1 MANAISI
8 LPDQQLAAL
17 NDVYRKAVARKRL
30 KATLAAAVFF
40 AALVI
45 AAIGAEVNLRTLF
58 TYFGNFVSYF
68 DRILTLEDGTRVWT
82 NFGEWFWGWQ
92 KWLKML
98 GETILISYVGTL
110 IGAVFAFALNFFA
123 AQNTSPAPW
132 LRFVIRRILEFA
144 RTVPGIVFALIFV
157 IAFGLGPMAGVLAIA
172 VHSTGALGKLFSE
185 IVENADMKPVEGV
198 RSTGASWLSC
208 MRFAV
213 LPQVTAGY
221 ASYALLRFE
230 INVREASVMGFVGA
244 GGIGQELVVAIRKFY
259 YSDVSAILVTII
271 VTVFVIDITT
281 GWLRG
286 KTVRQG
292 GTRMSQLPKPDTDAL
307 RTKYPD
313 VFDRPASARLA
324 MPAVILAVLA
334 IFVFG
339 LVDLG
344 FSPAKLVSGLSQ
356 LGWITLMMIPPDPGS
371 SLPAYLAALGET
383 LSIALL
389 GTTLAAVAAL
399 PVSLLAARNIIPSN
413 LLRFPVRR
421 FLDSIR
427 GVDTLIWAL
436 VWINVVGLGPFAG
449 VLAIAV
455 SDFGAFGKLF
465 SEAIE
470 AADRKQV
477 EGIRASGGSALH
489 EIRFGLM
496 PQVASGDRGAGA
508 LFHRVEYA
516 FRHHH
521 RHRRRRRHWPAAS
534 RANPRAGVAEGLVPD
549 PDDFGRCRRHRL
561 DLR

>member
-1 MANAISI
+1 
-8 LPDQQLAAL
+8 
-17 NDVYRKAVARKRL
+17 
-30 KATLAAAVFF
+30 
-40 AALVI
+40 
-45 AAIGAEVNLRTLF
+45 
-58 TYFGNFVSYF
+58 
-68 DRILTLEDGTRVWT
+68 
-82 NFGEWFWGWQ
+82 
-92 KWLKML
+92 
-98 GETILISYVGTL
+98 
-110 IGAVFAFALNFFA
+110 
-123 AQNTSPAPW
+123 
-132 LRFVIRRILEFA
+132 
-144 RTVPGIVFALIFV
+144 
-157 IAFGLGPMAGVLAIA
+157 
-172 VHSTGALGKLFSE
+172 
-185 IVENADMKPVEGV
+185 
-198 RSTGASWLSC
+198 
-208 MRFAV
+208 
-213 LPQVTAGY
+213 
-221 ASYALLRFE
+221 
-230 INVREASVMGFVGA
+230 
-244 GGIGQELVVAIRKFY
+244 
-259 YSDVSAILVTII
+259 
-271 VTVFVIDITT
+271 
-281 GWLRG
+281 
-286 KTVRQG
+286 
-292 GTRMSQLPKPDTDAL
+292 MSQLPKPDTGAL

-324 MPAVILAVLA
+324 MPTVILAVVA

-470 AADRKQV
+470 ATDRKQV
-477 EGIRASGGSALH
+477 EGIRASGGNALH

-496 PQVASGDRGAGA
+496 PQVLPVIAGQVLYFIESNTRSATIIGIVGAGGIGLQLA
-508 LFHRVEYA
+508 EQIRVLEWQKVSFLILMILVA
-516 FRHHH
+516 VAVIDWISGKLRF
-521 RHRRRRRHWPAAS
+521 AIIGQ
-534 RANPRAGVAEGLVPD
+534 RAIA
-549 PDDFGRCRRHRL
+549 
-561 DLR
+561 